1 MHTYLYMYVHKTHV
15 YTVLEFSIT
24 GLKLLETN
32 LSVHE
37 EEEKEVKTE
46 YREAKEMM

>member
-1 MHTYLYMYVHKTHV
+1 MYTKQMSILLYSFR
-15 YTVLEFSIT
+15 FSIT
-24 GLKLLETN
+24 GLKILETN

-46 YREAKEMM
+46 YREAKEVM